1 MDILTLE
8 LFEVTVSA
16 ALKEINRAVEDHPTL
31 PLRIHLGGDPMLHH
45 NILRF
50 LERHGRAPRL
60 RSEGGRWR
68 IDAIGLAAQPSLPP
82 PVTPIPFQQPLARTP
97 FPTPEPAPAPVAAPR
112 PPLPLLLTRA
122 AMGQGGAATGRRVL
136 LGVLRE
142 LDPSVPW
149 VCLALESLELLD
161 DPQALNVLEG
171 LQARGT
177 AVRISRESQ
186 LFPSG
191 DSPFEIMED
200 SQWQRL
206 AGRGEIV
213 IL

>member
-1 MDILTLE
+1 M
-8 LFEVTVSA
+8 
-16 ALKEINRAVEDHPTL
+16 
-31 PLRIHLGGDPMLHH
+31 
-45 NILRF
+45 
-50 LERHGRAPRL
+50 
-60 RSEGGRWR
+60 
-68 IDAIGLAAQPSLPP
+68 GLAAQPSAPP
-82 PVTPIPFQQPLARTP
+82 PVTPITFQQPLA
-97 FPTPEPAPAPVAAPR
+97 PAPRFTPVAPPQALAAR
-112 PPLPLLLTRA
+112 PPLLLTRA
-122 AMGQGGAATGRRVL
+122 AMGGGAATGRRVL

-142 LDPSVPW
+142 LDPAVPW
-149 VCLALESLELLD
+149 VCLALEALDLLD
-161 DPQALNVLEG
+161 DPQALKLLEG

-186 LFPSG
+186 LFPTG

>member
-8 LFEVTVSA
+8 LFDVTVSS

-31 PLRIHLGGDPMLHH
+31 PLRILLGGDPMLHH

-50 LERHGRAPRL
+50 LERLGRAPRL
-60 RSEGGRWR
+60 RAEGSRWR
-68 IDAIGLAAQPSLPP
+68 IDATGLAARPSPP
-82 PVTPIPFQQPLARTP
+82 APVTPIFFQPPVASVPFL
-97 FPTPEPAPAPVAAPR
+97 TPEAAPAAAVR
-112 PPLPLLLTRA
+112 QPLLLTRA
-122 AMGQGGAATGRRVL
+122 AMGQGLAATGRRVL

-149 VCLALESLELLD
+149 VCLALEALELLD
-161 DPQALNVLEG
+161 DPQALKVLEA
-171 LQARGT
+171 LQARGI

-186 LFPSG
+186 LFPTG